1 MDLVFL
7 GVANKKK
14 DKNKRNMLDY
24 KALEAQTLEN
34 VGADS
39 RARCFWC
46 NLDNPVYVE
55 YHDKEWGVPL
65 HDDAGLFEL
74 LLLESF
80 QAGLSWEIIL
90 NKREDFRKAFD
101 GFDYVRIAQYDDR
114 SALRQRGEK
123 VEIFSSGNVLR
134 EGEQNVIQNSP
145 SKIEELMH
153 NKGIIRNRLKIS
165 AAVTNARVF
174 MDIQKEYGSFDA
186 YIWGF
191 TGGEIIYE
199 WDKTSSPLSDAV
211 SIDLKKRGMKFVGTT
226 IIYSYLQAIGIINS
240 HFPGCFLH
248 QG

>member
-1 MDLVFL
+1 MIMLNLSDLET
-7 GVANKKK
+7 
-14 DKNKRNMLDY
+14 R
-24 KALEAQTLEN
+24 TLKN
-34 VGADS
+34 VGADG

-90 NKREDFRKAFD
+90 NKREAFRAAFD
-101 GFDYVRIAQYDDR
+101 GFNYVRIAQYDAR
-114 SALRQRGEK
+114 K
-123 VEIFSSGNVLR
+123 VADLLQDG
-134 EGEQNVIQNSP
+134 
-145 SKIEELMH
+145 
-153 NKGIIRNRLKIS
+153 GIIRNRLKIS

-174 MDIQKEYGSFDA
+174 IDIQKEYGSFDA

-191 TGGEIIYE
+191 TNGEIIFE

-211 SIDLKKRGMKFVGTT
+211 SIDLKNVE
-226 IIYSYLQAIGIINS
+226 
-240 HFPGCFLH
+240 
-248 QG
+248 